1 MSLESRYDATNP
13 QNSPYSGQE
22 KYKRDHQFYKHNGE
36 EKPPFNYAHLIGISL
51 MENGRMTLQQ
61 VYDWIQDNFMYY
73 RSCGTNWQS
82 SIRHNLSLGFFFK
95 NTARGDNE
103 RGKGGYWELALDS
116 RKTEWKRNRKS
127 RKNRHQLSSLSD
139 RGLRSSKYPLKSIS
153 SFVAKNKK
161 SLKRFKFGT
170 TGKQREKKFTDENES
185 ECSSQTELILTVE
198 AQSEEYFSSRITEDT
213 PVEFVHDFNLNK
225 QVSWTRELNC
235 PPYS

>member
-1 MSLESRYDATNP
+1 
-13 QNSPYSGQE
+13 
-22 KYKRDHQFYKHNGE
+22 
-36 EKPPFNYAHLIGISL
+36 

-127 RKNRHQLSSLSD
+127 RKNRHQISSAISDRRTSKYSSSLSSL
-139 RGLRSSKYPLKSIS
+139 
-153 SFVAKNKK
+153 VAKNKRT
-161 SLKRFKFGT
+161 LKRLKLTAQPGA
-170 TGKQREKKFTDENES
+170 KREKKFKNGGGGNNEK
-185 ECSSQTELILTVE
+185 CPPQPTELILTVE
-198 AQSEEYFSSRITEDT
+198 AQSEEYFHGRITEDT
-213 PVEFVHDFNLNK
+213 PVEFDHDFNLNN
-225 QVSWTRELNC
+225 QVRVGGAMNEITASFC
-235 PPYS
+235 

>member
-1 MSLESRYDATNP
+1 
-13 QNSPYSGQE
+13 
-22 KYKRDHQFYKHNGE
+22 
-36 EKPPFNYAHLIGISL
+36 

-127 RKNRHQLSSLSD
+127 RKNRHQISSAISDRRTSKYSSSLSSL
-139 RGLRSSKYPLKSIS
+139 
-153 SFVAKNKK
+153 VAKNKRT
-161 SLKRFKFGT
+161 LKRLKLTAQPGA
-170 TGKQREKKFTDENES
+170 KREKKFKNGGGGNNEK
-185 ECSSQTELILTVE
+185 CPPQPTELILTVE
-198 AQSEEYFSSRITEDT
+198 AQSEEYFHGRITEDT
-213 PVEFVHDFNLNK
+213 PVEFDHDFNLNN
-225 QVSWTRELNC
+225 QVRVGGAMNEITA
-235 PPYS
+235 